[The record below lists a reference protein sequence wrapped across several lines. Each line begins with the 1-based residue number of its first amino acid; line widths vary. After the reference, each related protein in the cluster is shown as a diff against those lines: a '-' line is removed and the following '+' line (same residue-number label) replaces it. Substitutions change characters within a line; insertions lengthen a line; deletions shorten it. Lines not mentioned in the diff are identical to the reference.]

1 MFSIVF
7 AKRED
12 RAFCATLDPHISEEE
27 FLFKIAQRRYYILRE
42 NLRPAGVM
50 RYNLFWDTIPCLTLL
65 FLEEGSRGKGYGRA
79 AMEFW
84 EHEMH
89 ARGYGMVLTTTQV
102 DEQAQHFYRRLGY
115 RDCGCMTVD
124 IPRYA
129 QPAELFM
136 AKEI

>member
-1 MFSIVF
+1 MLSILF
-7 AKRED
+7 AKKED
-12 RAFCATLDPHISEEE
+12 YALCAEFDAHISYEE
-27 FLFKIAQRRYYILRE
+27 FLYKVYERRYYILRE
-42 NLRPAGVM
+42 GLQPIGVLRYAM
-50 RYNLFWDTIPCLTLL
+50 FWDSIPCLTLI
-65 FLEEGSRGKGYGRA
+65 FFEEGSRGKGYGRQ

-84 EHEMH
+84 EHEMRV
-89 ARGYGMVLTTTQV
+89 RGYGMLLTTTQV

-136 AKEI
+136 VKQL